1 MLKFG
6 VPWGGG
12 ICASGVPGDLSRAYD
27 LPILLAIPG
36 KSQLFAQKN
45 QSRPTRNTISLTN
58 RPNTIF
64 LSENHAID
72 LKDSA
77 YTMYRVSISTICLV
91 AITSLLLLP
100 SCRDSGEPQS
110 APVFT
115 PRALDTYPHDPQA
128 FTQGLVYEDGFL
140 YESTGLHGRS
150 SLRKVA
156 LNSGAVLQSRDIAEE
171 YFAEGVTILE
181 DRIIQLT
188 WQSGVGFV
196 YDKKTFK
203 LLDKFQY
210 EGEGWGIT
218 HDGTRLIMSDGTDK
232 LRFIDPHTFAQYH
245 SIDVR
250 DGDTP
255 VTNLNELEYIDG
267 SIYANVWE
275 TTRIAIISPETGLV
289 TSWIDLAGLY
299 DPKGWAADA
308 KVPNGIAHDKKNNR
322 LFVTGKLWPKI
333 YQIKLIPPE

>member
-1 MLKFG
+1 
-6 VPWGGG
+6 
-12 ICASGVPGDLSRAYD
+12 
-27 LPILLAIPG
+27 
-36 KSQLFAQKN
+36 
-45 QSRPTRNTISLTN
+45 
-58 RPNTIF
+58 
-64 LSENHAID
+64 
-72 LKDSA
+72 
-77 YTMYRVSISTICLV
+77 MYRFLISTICLLGIS
-91 AITSLLLLP
+91 ALLLLT
-100 SCRDSGEPQS
+100 SCRDRSQPDS
-110 APVFT
+110 APVYT
-115 PRALDTYPHDPQA
+115 TRALKTYPHDPQA

-156 LNSGAVLQSRDIAEE
+156 LTSGAVLQSKSIAEE
-171 YFAEGVTILE
+171 YFAEGITILE

-188 WQSGVGFV
+188 WQSGTAFV

-210 EGEGWGIT
+210 DGEGWGIT

-232 LRFIDPHTFAQYH
+232 LRFIDPHTFAEYH
-245 SIDVR
+245 SIYVL
-250 DGDTP
+250 DGDTS

-275 TTRIAIISPETGLV
+275 TTKIAIISPDTGLV

-308 KVPNGIAHDKKNNR
+308 KVPNGIARDKKNNR
-322 LFVTGKLWPKI
+322 LFVTGKLWPNI
-333 YQIKLIPPE
+333 YQIKLIPPQTSP